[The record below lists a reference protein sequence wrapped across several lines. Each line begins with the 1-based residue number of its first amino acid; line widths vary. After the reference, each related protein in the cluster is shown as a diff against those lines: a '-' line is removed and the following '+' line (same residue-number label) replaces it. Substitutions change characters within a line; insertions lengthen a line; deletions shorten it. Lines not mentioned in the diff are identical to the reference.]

1 MTDAFDTKV
10 LIIGAGPTG
19 LTLAVDLARRGVAH
33 GIVERDPAANR
44 ATRAKAIQPRSLEV
58 LDDLGA
64 VEHVLR
70 HGVAGLP
77 MRFHEPSGEIVDK
90 PPISVRASDSFHT
103 PYPDVL
109 WIGQFDVEYALRQR
123 LGELGGQVEFG
134 ADVIGI
140 QQDDDGVN
148 VTLRTSDGEQT
159 VRARF
164 VVAAD
169 GGKSNTRKLI
179 GLPLIGKTYEQQRWY
194 LGDVT
199 VPGLDRDHMHIWPS
213 ERGMLGLTPLG
224 SDLWQFQSPILPD
237 EHSATPSLEF
247 YQQLFDERAG
257 KGAVVLE
264 SASWLSVYQVNAR
277 MVENYRSGRVLL
289 AGDAA
294 HVHSPA
300 GGQGMNTGI
309 QDAYNLGW
317 KITSVLD
324 GALPTL
330 LDTYGAERV
339 PVARTVL
346 EMSTEKMSRTMA
358 QAGSGTED
366 GLGSALAGIGDGSLN
381 SGLGIHY
388 RTSPM
393 VYRTGEQPTS
403 GPEAGDRA
411 PNVSGLRRAD
421 SDEDFG
427 GDLFDLMRGPHW
439 SLIAYEHTDPVIF
452 DNAKPT
458 HMHVHRIG
466 SGPDSAIVDAKGE
479 FQRVYQPYP
488 GELILIRTDGYVI
501 ARVHADDEMRIINHL
516 APFRSIGNQVR
527 PY

>member
-1 MTDAFDTKV
+1 MTDAFDTQV
-10 LIIGAGPTG
+10 VVIGAGPTG
-19 LTLAVDLARRGVAH
+19 LTLACDLARRGVAH
-33 GIVERDPAANR
+33 RVVERDPAPNR
-44 ATRAKAIQPRSLEV
+44 TTRAKAIQPRSLEV

-70 HGVAGLP
+70 HGVADLP
-77 MRFHEPSGEIVDK
+77 MRFHEPSGEIADK
-90 PPISVRASDSFHT
+90 PSISVRASDSFGT

-109 WIGQFDVEYALRQR
+109 WIGQFEVEHALRQR

-134 ADVIGI
+134 AEVIGI
-140 QQDDDGVN
+140 EQDDDGVT
-148 VTLRTSDGEQT
+148 VTLQTADGDQS

-164 VVAAD
+164 VVGAD
-169 GGKSNTRKLI
+169 GGKSGTRKLV
-179 GLPLIGKTYEQQRWY
+179 GLPLVGETYEQQRWY

-224 SDLWQFQSPILPD
+224 SDLWQFQSPILPGN
-237 EHSATPSLEF
+237 EPGTPSLEF

-257 KGAVVLE
+257 KGSVVLE

-277 MVENYRSGRVLL
+277 MVENYRAGRVLL

-324 GALPTL
+324 GALPIL
-330 LDTYGAERV
+330 LDTYTAERV

-346 EMSTEKMSRTMA
+346 EMSTEKMNRAME
-358 QAGSGTED
+358 QAGRGTDD
-366 GLGSALAGIGDGSLN
+366 GLGSALSGIGDGSLN

-388 RTSPM
+388 RTSPI
-393 VYRTGEQPTS
+393 VYRVGEQPTS

-411 PNVSGLRRAD
+411 PNVSGLQGAD
-421 SDEDFG
+421 FS
-427 GDLFDLMRGPHW
+427 GDLFDLLRGPHW
-439 SLIAYEHTDPVIF
+439 SLIAYEHTEPVIF

-466 SGPDSAIVDAKGE
+466 SAADSAIVDAKGE
-479 FQRVYQPYP
+479 FQRVYQPCP

-501 ARVHADDEMRIINHL
+501 ARTHADDEMRIINHL

-527 PY
+527 SS

>member
-1 MTDAFDTKV
+1 MTDAFDTQV
-10 LIIGAGPTG
+10 LVIGAGPTG
-19 LTLAVDLARRGVAH
+19 LTLACDLARRGVAH
-33 GIVERDPAANR
+33 RVVERDPAPNR

-64 VEHVLR
+64 VDHVVR

-77 MRFHEPSGEIVDK
+77 MRFHEPSGAVVDK
-90 PPISVRASDSFHT
+90 PSISVRAGEQFGT

-109 WIGQFDVEYALRQR
+109 WIGQFEVEHALRQR
-123 LGELGGQVEFG
+123 LAEFGGQVEFG
-134 ADVIGI
+134 TEVVGI
-140 QQDDDGVN
+140 EQDDDGVT
-148 VTLRTSDGEQT
+148 VTLRTPDGDRT

-164 VVAAD
+164 VVGAD
-169 GGKSNTRKLI
+169 GGKSSTRKLA
-179 GLPLIGKTYEQQRWY
+179 GLPLVGKTYAEQRWY

-199 VPGLDRDHMHIWPS
+199 VPGLDRGHMHIWPS
-213 ERGMLGLTPLG
+213 AHGMLGLTPLG
-224 SDLWQFQSPILPD
+224 DELWQFQSPILPD
-237 EHSATPSLEF
+237 DHAGTPSLEF

-277 MVENYRSGRVLL
+277 MVEDYRNGRVLL

-324 GALPTL
+324 GARPAL
-330 LDTYGAERV
+330 LDTYGAERI

-346 EMSTEKMSRTMA
+346 AMSTEKMSRAMA
-358 QAGSGTED
+358 NAGSGTAS
-366 GLGSALAGIGDGSLN
+366 GLGSALSSIGDGSLN

-388 RTSPM
+388 RTTSPI
-393 VYRTGEQPTS
+393 VYPGDATS
-403 GPEAGDRA
+403 GPAAGDRA
-411 PNVSGLRRAD
+411 PNVSGLQGK
-421 SDEDFG
+421 DFS
-427 GDLFDLMRGPHW
+427 GDLFDLMCGPHW
-439 SLIAYEHTDPVIF
+439 SLIAYEHTEPVIF

-458 HMHVHRIG
+458 HMHVLRIG
-466 SGPDSAIVDAKGE
+466 SAITDAKGE
-479 FQRVYQPYP
+479 FERVYQPYP
-488 GELILIRTDGYVI
+488 GELILIRTDGYII
-501 ARVHADDEMRIINHL
+501 ARVPAGREMAVIERL
-516 APFRSIGNQVR
+516 APFRSIGTQVR